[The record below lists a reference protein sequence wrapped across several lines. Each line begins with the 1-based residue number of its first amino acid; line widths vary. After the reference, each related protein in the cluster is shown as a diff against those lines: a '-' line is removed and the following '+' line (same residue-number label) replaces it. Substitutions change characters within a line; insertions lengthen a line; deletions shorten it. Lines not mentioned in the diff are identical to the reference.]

1 MIKENLSNSERKND
15 EFPNP
20 EELKKQGVRDEEDRI
35 GNNYKEPAED
45 NLLSKGNKNE
55 NNEDNKNGNES
66 NAVSDADGV
75 SGLILIKNSNRK
87 KLKLQRLASLNAF
100 FADTSEPDLLYRL
113 EREQLEKEQKQE
125 NYQNVEDNT
134 EEAQLDVIQQ
144 E

>member
-1 MIKENLSNSERKND
+1 LSNSERKND

-66 NAVSDADGV
+66 NAVSDADV
-75 SGLILIKNSNRK
+75 IFMFYNIVIIIIISNN
-87 KLKLQRLASLNAF
+87 LF
-100 FADTSEPDLLYRL
+100 IMF
-113 EREQLEKEQKQE
+113 
-125 NYQNVEDNT
+125 
-134 EEAQLDVIQQ
+134 
-144 E
+144 

>member
-1 MIKENLSNSERKND
+1 MIKENVSKSERKND

-35 GNNYKEPAED
+35 GNNYKEPVKD

-55 NNEDNKNGNES
+55 NNEDNINGNES
-66 NAVSDADGV
+66 NAVSDADRV
-75 SGLILIKNSNRK
+75 PGLILIKNSSRK

-100 FADTSEPDLLYRL
+100 FADTSEPELSYRL

-125 NYQNVEDNT
+125 SCQNVEDNT
-134 EEAQLDVIQQ
+134 EESQLDVIQQ